1 MTFNSAEEYLESVKK
16 QPPAVISNTNCPY
29 CNAKRQLAQ
38 SGKNTGVEGFVGLL
52 IRGEIANKK
61 TGNKIPNMNPD
72 ELSNHLRNYIQHEK
86 DPKIDKEKLE
96 KEIGTALST
105 ELMDWF
111 FGWWIQT
118 QKVTNEIRQ
127 KQRRSR
133 YSYNCNL
140 RDI

>member
-38 SGKNTGVEGFVGLL
+38 SGKTGVEGFVGLL
-52 IRGEIANKK
+52 VRGEIANKK

-96 KEIGTALST
+96 KEIGTAQST
-105 ELMDWF
+105 ELIDWF
-111 FGWWIQT
+111 FGWWMQT
-118 QKVTNEIRQ
+118 QKATNEIRQ

>member
-52 IRGEIANKK
+52 VRGEIANKK

-86 DPKIDKEKLE
+86 DPKIIEKLVHYCDRTITDYRW
-96 KEIGTALST
+96 K
-105 ELMDWF
+105 
-111 FGWWIQT
+111 
-118 QKVTNEIRQ
+118 
-127 KQRRSR
+127 RSR
-133 YSYNCNL
+133 YVNRS
-140 RDI
+140 